1 MTKNIAL
8 TTVTQMDFGIRTV
21 SGILKKEGFETG
33 KISLLKDSAYAESE
47 ISIILNLFSQFDFIS
62 FTATDYGF
70 GKVAQLV
77 KIIKDEIKKPTI
89 IGGVKAIMDP
99 ASCLRTGADAVC
111 LGDAENGFA
120 ELINNW
126 ENRFVRINPNFVVKE
141 SDLNNIDYL
150 RMKPAKNLDQFTPD
164 FSYDNYYFLK
174 NGELINLTPD
184 LVETPKQHLV
194 GHKKTLFYTSQRGCP
209 NSCNYCYNNEIKKA
223 FSRATGEST
232 PYLRMKSIEKMIEEL
247 ILLLSQNP
255 EAKFMGFADDD
266 MAARTIDELEQFGKL
281 YKRHIKLPF
290 FCALS
295 PQQLKRETGRKKIK
309 ILSNAGMTEVCM
321 GIQTNEK
328 TNKLYN
334 RFQSDQD
341 LIEAC
346 AMLADCSA
354 NGSRFIILYDFIF
367 FSPFEEEEDVKR
379 TIKLIQ
385 KLPKPFDVIDHC
397 LFLGGDTTLRK
408 KYEAQK
414 ERLNKIGKKID
425 VVVEDN
431 PANLSKVS
439 NFHDYHTSID
449 WLSQNNSFVINA
461 ICGFLSGKHDD
472 KMSGRI
478 PFHTSRLVNF
488 DVFKEFIQKNHD
500 FEEIINNDRNH
511 DQSIDFLINDKVLQ
525 YFKSNMEEFKILIRN
540 MHKIHPRRLSNQTD
554 NY

>member
-1 MTKNIAL
+1 MIKNIAL
-8 TTVTQMDFGIRTV
+8 VTVTQMDFGIRTV
-21 SGILKKEGFETG
+21 SGILKKEGFGTG
-33 KISLLKDSAYAESE
+33 KISLLKDCPYTDNE
-47 ISIILNLFSQFDFIS
+47 ISLILNLLSRFDFIA

-77 KIIKDEIKKPTI
+77 KIVKDKIKKPTI

-99 ASCLRTGADAVC
+99 LSCLRTGSDAVC

-120 ELINNW
+120 ELLNNW
-126 ENRFVRINPNFVVKE
+126 EGRFLRTTSNFVVKE
-141 SDLNNIDYL
+141 SDLNNVDYL

-164 FSYDNYYFLK
+164 FSYDEYYFLK
-174 NGELINLTPD
+174 NGKLINLTPD

-194 GHKKTLFYTSQRGCP
+194 GHKQTLFYTSQRGCP

-223 FSRATGEST
+223 FSRAEGNPV
-232 PYLRMKSIEKMIEEL
+232 PYLRMKSVKKMIEEL
-247 ILLLSQNP
+247 VLLKSQNP
-255 EAKFMGFADDD
+255 EGKFMGFADDD
-266 MAARTIDELEQFGKL
+266 MAARDIEELEQFGEQ
-281 YKRHIKLPF
+281 YKKHIRLPF

-295 PQQLKRETGRKKIK
+295 PQQIKGENGRKKIE
-309 ILSNAGMTEVCM
+309 ILSSAGMTEVCM

-328 TNKLYN
+328 TNRLYN
-334 RFQSDQD
+334 RFQSDKK

-346 AMLADCSA
+346 AMLAECSD

-367 FSPFEEEEDVKR
+367 FSPFETEEDVKR

-397 LFLGGDTTLRK
+397 LFLGGDTALRK
-408 KYEAQK
+408 KYEEEKA
-414 ERLNKIGKKID
+414 RLNKMGKKID

-431 PANLSKVS
+431 PANLAKVS

-449 WLSQNNSFVINA
+449 WLAQNNGFVINA
-461 ICGFLSGKHDD
+461 ICGFLSGKHDR

-478 PFHTSRLVNF
+478 PFHTSDLIEF
-488 DVFKEFIQKNHD
+488 DIFKEFIHRNND
-500 FEEIINNDRNH
+500 FAEIIKNADKH
-511 DQSIDFLINDKVLQ
+511 EQSIDFLVSDKVLQ
-525 YFKSNMEEFKILIRN
+525 YFKSNIEEFKILIRN
-540 MHKIHPRRLSNQTD
+540 MHRLHPRRLSNQTD

>member
-1 MTKNIAL
+1 MIKKIAL
-8 TTVTQMDFGIRTV
+8 VTVTQMDFGIRTV
-21 SGILKKEGFETG
+21 SGILKKEGFGTG
-33 KISLLKDSAYAESE
+33 KVSLLKDCAYTNDE
-47 ISIILNLFSQFDFIS
+47 INAILNLLSRFDFIA

-70 GKVAQLV
+70 GKIVQLV
-77 KIIKDEIKKPTI
+77 KTIKDKIKKPTI

-99 ASCLRTGADAVC
+99 SSCLRTGADAVC

-120 ELINNW
+120 ELLNNW
-126 ENRFVRINPNFVVKE
+126 EDRFSRTISNFVVKE
-141 SDLNNIDYL
+141 GDLNNVDCL

-164 FSYDNYYFLK
+164 FSYDEYYFLK

-223 FSRATGEST
+223 FSRAAGNPV

-247 ILLLSQNP
+247 IILMSQNP

-266 MAARTIDELEQFGKL
+266 MAARTLDELEQFGKL
-281 YKRHIKLPF
+281 YKKHIKLPF

-295 PQQLKRETGRKKIK
+295 PQQLKGENGRKKIE
-309 ILSNAGMTEVCM
+309 ILSSAGMTEVCM

-328 TNKLYN
+328 TNQLYN

-346 AMLADCSA
+346 TMLAECSG
-354 NGSRFIILYDFIF
+354 NGAKFIILYDFIF
-367 FSPFEEEEDVKR
+367 FSPFETEEDVKR
-379 TIKLIQ
+379 TIKLIKQ
-385 KLPKPFDVIDHC
+385 LPKPFDVIDHC
-397 LFLGGDTTLRK
+397 LFLGGDTVLRK
-408 KYEAQK
+408 KYEAEK
-414 ERLNKIGKKID
+414 TRLAKIGKKID

-431 PANLSKVS
+431 PVNLTKVS
-439 NFHDYHTSID
+439 NFHDYHTSLD
-449 WLSQNNSFVINA
+449 WLSQNNGFVINL
-461 ICGFLSGKHDD
+461 ICGFLSGKHDS

-478 PFHTSRLVNF
+478 PFHTSKLIDF
-488 DVFKEFIQKNHD
+488 DVFNEFIRRNHD
-500 FEEIINNDRNH
+500 FGVIIKSADKNE
-511 DQSIDFLINDKVLQ
+511 QSIDFLISDRVLQ
-525 YFKSNMEEFKILIRN
+525 YFKSNIEKFKILVRN
-540 MHKIHPRRLSNQTD
+540 MHCLHPRRLSNQTD